1 MEKESIQKTG
11 LQNLPSNV
19 YISFGENCL
28 TDRILERFHLKSFTT
43 PYSHGRSNIEYINAI
58 EYDDFNHF
66 LCPSCLEYADI
77 YGKQVV
83 RSNYYAQQTNIYE
96 YSVMNGFEFTHH
108 DVIAN
113 STHIETFKRRIDR
126 LKELQNTNLYIFYHH
141 RYCEETNIDQLIKDL
156 HKIHTLYTKRGNC
169 VHVILF
175 TQKLVK
181 NSLNRKVIYTP
192 PQSKNGIHT
201 FCFSTL
207 NIWGGSNQD
216 IFWAKIDDDL
226 IAKMVN
232 FINNGNLISNYKN
245 QLSCQEI

>member
-1 MEKESIQKTG
+1 MFDITTLMGNILQNAVEAAIKADVPRIRVELVEHKEEIFIVVSNSLAKRINTKTG

-181 NSLNRKVIYTP
+181 IL
-192 PQSKNGIHT
+192 
-201 FCFSTL
+201 
-207 NIWGGSNQD
+207 
-216 IFWAKIDDDL
+216 
-226 IAKMVN
+226 
-232 FINNGNLISNYKN
+232 
-245 QLSCQEI
+245 